1 MNMNDFVFLRRSR
14 NRHFG
19 FYLSAIL
26 AFIITTRGQE
36 GPVRSTPPVNRSSN
50 GYVGSKACAQCHQ
63 SIYDSYSKTDMG
75 RSMSTITPSLLER
88 ISTSASL
95 FDARSQRHFETSVRN
110 NELFQAEFATAPDG
124 KEIFRDTHKVEWII
138 GSGANGF
145 GAIVRRGNYLFE
157 APLSFYAKT
166 NGWALSPGYEFADYG
181 FSRPVLAG
189 CIVCHSGRPQPVADG
204 NGLFRD
210 PPFEELAIGCE
221 NCHGPGETHVVEMQI
236 DPSQGAGHSIVNPAK
251 LTPWLADNI
260 CMSCHQ
266 AGDARIF
273 KAGKDYSQFRPGS
286 ALDDTL
292 GIFMVPLRRDSTPRD
307 DLLQHY
313 LSMVLSKCYRGSSG
327 RLACIGCH
335 DPHVQP
341 SAQEEPAY
349 FRQKCLACHTE
360 KSCALPLAIR
370 QHKVPA
376 DDCAGCHMPKR
387 DVKVI
392 SHSVLTNHR
401 IVAQAEEQ
409 FPDAAFQMTTPS
421 LPDLVHVNAVPGR
434 GDSTLDPLTL
444 LQAYGQFMLSHPE
457 YRERYWAMGNQLQTV
472 QPGNVAVLEA
482 LADAALQ
489 QKTPEGVATAI
500 DYLDC
505 ATHGEN
511 RNPADFEQLAGLLIT
526 AGRTKQAITTL
537 HRGIDLIPYDAELY
551 RLLGKSYLSQNQTAE
566 ALAILKTGAEIFPG
580 DEVIRK
586 LLKECESAN
595 ASPPAR

>member
-1 MNMNDFVFLRRSR
+1 
-14 NRHFG
+14 
-19 FYLSAIL
+19 
-26 AFIITTRGQE
+26 
-36 GPVRSTPPVNRSSN
+36 
-50 GYVGSKACAQCHQ
+50 
-63 SIYDSYSKTDMG
+63 
-75 RSMSTITPSLLER
+75 
-88 ISTSASL
+88 
-95 FDARSQRHFETSVRN
+95 
-110 NELFQAEFATAPDG
+110 
-124 KEIFRDTHKVEWII
+124 
-138 GSGANGF
+138 
-145 GAIVRRGNYLFE
+145 
-157 APLSFYAKT
+157 
-166 NGWALSPGYEFADYG
+166 
-181 FSRPVLAG
+181 
-189 CIVCHSGRPQPVADG
+189 
-204 NGLFRD
+204 
-210 PPFEELAIGCE
+210 
-221 NCHGPGETHVVEMQI
+221 
-236 DPSQGAGHSIVNPAK
+236 
-251 LTPWLADNI
+251 
-260 CMSCHQ
+260 
-266 AGDARIF
+266 
-273 KAGKDYSQFRPGS
+273 
-286 ALDDTL
+286 
-292 GIFMVPLRRDSTPRD
+292 
-307 DLLQHY
+307 
-313 LSMVLSKCYRGSSG
+313 
-327 RLACIGCH
+327 
-335 DPHVQP
+335 
-341 SAQEEPAY
+341 
-349 FRQKCLACHTE
+349 
-360 KSCALPLAIR
+360 
-370 QHKVPA
+370 
-376 DDCAGCHMPKR
+376 MPKR

>member
-1 MNMNDFVFLRRSR
+1 MV
-14 NRHFG
+14 
-19 FYLSAIL
+19 
-26 AFIITTRGQE
+26 
-36 GPVRSTPPVNRSSN
+36 P
-50 GYVGSKACAQCHQ
+50 
-63 SIYDSYSKTDMG
+63 
-75 RSMSTITPSLLER
+75 
-88 ISTSASL
+88 
-95 FDARSQRHFETSVRN
+95 
-110 NELFQAEFATAPDG
+110 G
-124 KEIFRDTHKVEWII
+124 K
-138 GSGANGF
+138 
-145 GAIVRRGNYLFE
+145 
-157 APLSFYAKT
+157 
-166 NGWALSPGYEFADYG
+166 
-181 FSRPVLAG
+181 
-189 CIVCHSGRPQPVADG
+189 Q
-204 NGLFRD
+204 
-210 PPFEELAIGCE
+210 
-221 NCHGPGETHVVEMQI
+221 HVVEMQL

-251 LTPWLADNI
+251 LTRWLADNI

-266 AGDARIF
+266 AGDARIL
-273 KAGKDYSQFRPGS
+273 KPGKDYSQFRPGS

-292 GIFMVPLRRDSTPRD
+292 SIFMVPLRRESAPRD

-313 LSMVLSKCYRGSSG
+313 LSMLLSRCYRGSGG

-341 SAQEEPAY
+341 SAQEAPAY

-360 KSCALPLAIR
+360 KSCALPLTIR

-421 LPDLVHVNAVPGR
+421 LPDLVDLNAVPER

-444 LQAYGQFMLSHPE
+444 LQAYGQIMLSHPD
-457 YRERYWAMGNQLQTV
+457 YRGRYWALGKQLQAV
-472 QPGNVAVLEA
+472 QPDNVAVLEA

-500 DYLDC
+500 GYLDR

-511 RNPADFEQLAGLLIT
+511 KNPEDFEQLANLLIAT
-526 AGRTKQAITTL
+526 GSVQEAIAKL
-537 HRGIDLIPYDAELY
+537 QRGINLIPYDAELY

-566 ALAILKTGAEIFPG
+566 ALAILKRATEIFPG

-586 LLKECESAN
+586 LLKECGSTKTSA
-595 ASPPAR
+595 PAP